1 MTGTDE
7 YLRLGPDYYDN
18 PFPLYAQLREEQ
30 PVTRVITP
38 LGLHVWLV
46 TRYED
51 ARAALAEPRLHK
63 DNEQFQALMEARYG
77 PSRRGFEDSIN
88 AHMLAAD
95 PPDHTRLRKLV
106 GKAFTGRAIA
116 ALRPRIE
123 EIAAGLLEAMEAG
136 PDRVDLLDAYAFPLP
151 ITVICELLGV
161 PTDERDDFR
170 RWSNTL
176 LQSGEPEAHQAAA
189 VSMAGYLT
197 GLVDARRLAPS
208 DDMLGA
214 IVQASEDR
222 DKLSRQEAIS
232 MAFLLLVAGHET
244 TVNLIGNGMFALLR
258 HPEQKA
264 ALEADPALIPN
275 AVEEF
280 LRWDGPVHLATV
292 RFTAEPA
299 TIGGVDIPAGEVVM
313 VSLSAANRDPS
324 RYPDAE
330 ALDVRRQGAGHVA
343 FGHGIHHCLG
353 APLAR
358 LEGEIAFRALLER
371 FPGLTLDADPSEL
384 AWRPST
390 LIRGLESLP
399 VRLR

>member
-1 MTGTDE
+1 MTSTDE
-7 YLRLGPDYYDN
+7 ELRLGPEFYADPY
-18 PFPLYAQLREEQ
+18 PLYAQLRVER
-30 PVTRVITP
+30 PVTRAVTP
-38 LGLHVWLV
+38 LGGHVWLV
-46 TRYED
+46 TKYDE
-51 ARAALAEPRLHK
+51 ARAALADPRLHK
-63 DNEQFQALMEARYG
+63 DNAEFRALMEARYG
-77 PSRRGFEDSIN
+77 PETRRFEDAIN

-123 EIAAGLLEAMEAG
+123 EIASGLLDEMEAG

-170 RWSNTL
+170 QWSNSL
-176 LQSGEPEAHQAAA
+176 LQSGDPDMQKAAA
-189 VSMAGYLT
+189 GSMAAYLT
-197 GLVDARRLAPS
+197 ALVDARREAPT

-214 IVQASEDR
+214 IVQASEDS
-222 DKLSRQEAIS
+222 DKLSRREATS

-244 TVNLIGNGMFALLR
+244 TVNLIGTGTYALLR
-258 HPEQKA
+258 HPAQLA
-264 ALEADPALIPN
+264 ALRAEESLVPN

-280 LRWDGPVHLATV
+280 LRWDGPVHLATI
-292 RFTAEPA
+292 RFTPEPV
-299 TIGGVDIPAGEVVM
+299 TIGGVEIPAGEVVL
-313 VSLSAANRDPS
+313 VSLSAANRDPE
-324 RYPDAE
+324 RFPDPD
-330 ALDVRRQGAGHVA
+330 ALDVRRQGASHLA

-358 LEGEIAFRALLER
+358 LEGEIAFTRLLER
-371 FPGLTLDADPSEL
+371 FPGLTLDADPEEL
-384 AWRPST
+384 TWRRST
-390 LIRGLESLP
+390 LIRGLTSLP